1 MKVIG
6 ILRGFPGLG
15 RVVSGVEI
23 IRKLER
29 KHKATVK
36 IISYL
41 QGYDYA
47 SNYFES
53 GSINILNTNDISSIG
68 IIPVSPSGEKIIDD
82 IDLFKP
88 DLILIDG
95 EPLLLVTIKLRFPN
109 IKIMSLLNPF
119 DIDNPH
125 NKLSSQ
131 LFFMEC
137 YSKAD
142 ISIVHGLLSV
152 ERPKSFKGKF
162 YSVDTVIRR
171 SVLELKRHAHP
182 NTIKCVLGGG
192 TVNSSAKFYENTIKI
207 ADNTIMLA
215 NKHKDLKFEIFC
227 SSIGIFDSINS
238 NSLMPSNLSVYLDIE
253 SPERLFSD
261 AKIVLGRAGR
271 NLISE
276 LLFLEIPSIV
286 FASNCG
292 IRGAE
297 QSKNV
302 SAAMKR
308 NKNIIGMDLGESA
321 ENIQNVFEELIGY
334 QNNLPERKEFK
345 EDITIEKI
353 LMEL

>member
-1 MKVIG
+1 MKVVG

-29 KHKATVK
+29 KHNANVK

-41 QGYDYA
+41 QGYDYVT
-47 SNYFES
+47 NYYTNDV
-53 GSINILNTNDISSIG
+53 INILNINDISSIG

-88 DLILIDG
+88 DVIIIDG
-95 EPLLLVTIKLRFPN
+95 EPLLLITIKLRFPN
-109 IKIMSLLNPF
+109 IKIITLLNPF

-131 LFFMEC
+131 LFFKDC

-142 ISIVHGLLSV
+142 ISIVHGLFTV
-152 ERPKSFKGKF
+152 KQPESFEGKF
-162 YSVDTVIRR
+162 YSVGTVIRQN
-171 SVLELKRHAHP
+171 VQEITRHSYPGA
-182 NTIKCVLGGG
+182 IKCILGGG
-192 TVNSSAKFYENTIKI
+192 TVNSSSKFYENTIKI
-207 ADNTIMLA
+207 AENAIMLA
-215 NKHKDLKFEIFC
+215 NKHKELKFEIFC
-227 SSIGIFDSINS
+227 SCKVVFDSIKANQATS
-238 NSLMPSNLSVYLDIE
+238 PNLSIYIDIE

-261 AKIVLGRAGR
+261 AKIVIGRAGR

-276 LLFLEIPSIV
+276 LLFHRIPSIV

-297 QSKNV
+297 QSENI
-302 SAAMKR
+302 SAAQNR
-308 NKNIIGMDLGESA
+308 SKNIIGMDISA
-321 ENIQNVFEELIGY
+321 SKENIHNVFERLLRKNISPD
-334 QNNLPERKEFK
+334 NLEIREA
-345 EDITIEKI
+345 DTIDKI